1 MKKRA
6 LIFGDSYSTFENHI
20 PEGYAVYYS
29 AQESPNTDVRK
40 VEQTWWHRV
49 MAQAELELVL
59 NNSWSGSTVGYT
71 GYDNA
76 DTSASSSFI
85 FRLRRLIDEGF
96 FAENRIDTAFV
107 FGGTNDS
114 WADAPL
120 GNAKFEGWEEKD
132 LYQVLP
138 AVCYFLWLLK
148 QTLPEA
154 RLYCLINT
162 ELKQEISDCMRAAC
176 ARYGI
181 TAVTFEHIDKS
192 CGHPTIRG
200 MQDIADTVLQ
210 ELAE

>member
-1 MKKRA
+1 MHKKA
-6 LIFGDSYSTFENHI
+6 LIFGDSYSTFEGCV
-20 PEGYAVYYS
+20 PDGYAIYYFPRS
-29 AQESPNTDVRK
+29 CEYTDVREK
-40 VEQTWWHRV
+40 EQTWWHRV
-49 MAQAELELVL
+49 MAQAGLELVL

-85 FRLRRLIDEGF
+85 FRLRQLIDEGF

-154 RLYCLINT
+154 WLYCLINT

-181 TAVTFEHIDKS
+181 TAVTFDHIDKT

-200 MQDIADTVLQ
+200 MQDIADTVLRA
-210 ELAE
+210 LAE

>member
-1 MKKRA
+1 MHKKA
-6 LIFGDSYSTFENHI
+6 LVFGDSYSTFEGCV
-20 PEGYAVYYS
+20 PDGYAIYYFPQS
-29 AQESPNTDVRK
+29 CEYTDVREK
-40 VEQTWWHRV
+40 EQTWWHRV
-49 MAQAELELVL
+49 MAQAGLELVL

-181 TAVTFEHIDKS
+181 TAVTFDHIDKT

-200 MQDIADTVLQ
+200 MQDIADTVLRA
-210 ELAE
+210 LAE

>member
-1 MKKRA
+1 VHKKA
-6 LIFGDSYSTFENHI
+6 LIFGDSYSTFEGCV
-20 PEGYAVYYS
+20 PDGYAIYYFPRS
-29 AQESPNTDVRK
+29 CEYTDVREK
-40 VEQTWWHRV
+40 EQTWWHRV
-49 MAQAELELVL
+49 MAQAGLELVL

-85 FRLRRLIDEGF
+85 FRLRQLIDEGF

-120 GNAKFEGWEEKD
+120 GNANFEGWEEKD

-181 TAVTFEHIDKS
+181 TAVTFDHIDKT

-200 MQDIADTVLQ
+200 MQDIADTVLRA
-210 ELAE
+210 LAE

>member
-1 MKKRA
+1 VHKKA
-6 LIFGDSYSTFENHI
+6 LIFGDSYSTFEGCV
-20 PEGYAVYYS
+20 PDGYAIYYFPRS
-29 AQESPNTDVRK
+29 CEYTDVREK
-40 VEQTWWHRV
+40 EQTWWHRV
-49 MAQAELELVL
+49 MAQAGLELVL

-120 GNAKFEGWEEKD
+120 GEPKFENWEESD
-132 LYQVLP
+132 LYFVLP

-210 ELAE
+210 ALAE

>member
-1 MKKRA
+1 MHKKA
-6 LIFGDSYSTFENHI
+6 LIFGDSYSTFEGCV
-20 PEGYAVYYS
+20 PDGYAIYYFPRS
-29 AQESPNTDVRK
+29 CEYTDVREK
-40 VEQTWWHRV
+40 EQTWWHRV
-49 MAQAELELVL
+49 MAQAGLELVL

-85 FRLRRLIDEGF
+85 FRLRQLIDEGF

-138 AVCYFLWLLK
+138 AVCYFLWFLK

-181 TAVTFEHIDKS
+181 TAVTFDHIDKT

-210 ELAE
+210 ALAE